1 MAVGNSF
8 TMLEKID
15 AKGNECDEVAV
26 ETQMVEMEV
35 MDELGVINGGTPSC
49 KWIIFLV

>member
-1 MAVGNSF
+1 
-8 TMLEKID
+8 MLEKID
-15 AKGNECDEVAV
+15 AKGNECDEVVV
-26 ETQMVEMEV
+26 ETQMEV